1 MHAGGT
7 AHIVPVPGVMGVKD
21 FALTY
26 SNILERYKFER
37 FGRAFFFDK
46 GRIIVRPFYVWEL
59 ILILGSRTARDIKF
73 MARERNG
80 SILMSKQV
88 GSSSL
93 SPLVNISRYDW
104 NLKMEERT

>member
-21 FALTY
+21 FALNY

-37 FGRAFFFDK
+37 FGRTFFDK

-59 ILILGSRTARDIKF
+59 ILILESRTARDIKF

-88 GSSSL
+88 GCSSL
-93 SPLVNISRYDW
+93 SPLVNLSRYDW
-104 NLKMEERT
+104 NLRMEERT

>member
-1 MHAGGT
+1 M
-7 AHIVPVPGVMGVKD
+7 KD
-21 FALTY
+21 FALNY

-37 FGRAFFFDK
+37 FGRTFFDK

-73 MARERNG
+73 MAREEGNS

-88 GSSSL
+88 GL
-93 SPLVNISRYDW
+93 MLVATFASFHQFLD
-104 NLKMEERT
+104 